1 MKFRLSLAVLLGVFV
16 WAFAAYPDCHDT
28 ADCEDVEEYVVGDY
42 YWGTHEET
50 YRYYIDP
57 DKSGM
62 PSLTADVDAAAD
74 NWDRIL
80 FKGARLNFATHNK
93 GRTTRDAGVEDGVNV
108 ISWEDLGDEDDDP
121 LGLAYRWA
129 FIGTYLLK
137 EVDIAFNYYHDW
149 ATHANRQSG
158 KYCIRNTATHE
169 MGHAAGLDD
178 VYYYP
183 ANLLVRGTVRIGNV
197 IRCTESVAALTL
209 TIRYRLNAR
218 TSGLCGASMGMLT
231 PEQAPYKPAL

>member
-183 ANLLVRGTVRIGNV
+183 SEPSGEGNCPHWERYTMHG
-197 IRCTESVAALTL
+197 ISGGPNTHNKISLECEDKWALW
-209 TIRYRLNAR
+209 RKY
-218 TSGLCGASMGMLT
+218 GHVD
-231 PEQAPYKPAL
+231 P